1 MQIFVRLAAALA
13 LVMATSG
20 GAFGQSAAA
29 DTTPKVTI
37 YGTIVAN
44 GAFSDAQLFISDIPV
59 WAVQGDARLAP
70 PAIGSQ
76 QPGSLL
82 AGDATVFEA
91 TARQSRFG
99 LRVEVPAGRSRW
111 TPTGQAEIDFFGAR
125 PASGHGSVFNQ
136 PRIRLALISL
146 AHASGWTL
154 VAGQDWAI
162 FAPANPTSFAHYAVP
177 MAASGGN
184 PWMRLPQFRLQKT
197 SRMGGSKTLLLQLAA
212 LRPTSGGDSPT
223 AGSLADPVALSGE
236 RSGVPFVQGRAAFNG
251 VSSGRPNAIGVSAHY
266 GREKAEPQTLATWGV
281 AVDASVG
288 LGSKAAITGEWWK
301 GENLDTFQAG
311 VNQGITQQVGTF
323 RSIEAT
329 GGWAQVS
336 LFPTSSVTLN
346 GGYGLDDPDDAALTP
361 LVTRAKNQV
370 AWANLMVKPHANV
383 TFAFEYNRFDT
394 TFRTSASSPE
404 RKGTGNHANVAV
416 VLTF

>member
-1 MQIFVRLAAALA
+1 
-13 LVMATSG
+13 
-20 GAFGQSAAA
+20 
-29 DTTPKVTI
+29 
-37 YGTIVAN
+37 
-44 GAFSDAQLFISDIPV
+44 
-59 WAVQGDARLAP
+59 
-70 PAIGSQ
+70 
-76 QPGSLL
+76 
-82 AGDATVFEA
+82 
-91 TARQSRFG
+91 
-99 LRVEVPAGRSRW
+99 
-111 TPTGQAEIDFFGAR
+111 
-125 PASGHGSVFNQ
+125 
-136 PRIRLALISL
+136 
-146 AHASGWTL
+146 
-154 VAGQDWAI
+154 
-162 FAPANPTSFAHYAVP
+162 
-177 MAASGGN
+177 
-184 PWMRLPQFRLQKT
+184 
-197 SRMGGSKTLLLQLAA
+197 MGGSKTLLLQLAA

-251 VSSGRPNAIGVSAHY
+251 VSSGRPSAIGVSVHY

-311 VNQGITQQVGTF
+311 VNQGVTQQIGTF
-323 RSIEAT
+323 RSIAAT

-336 LFPTSSVTLN
+336 VFATSSVTLN

>member
-1 MQIFVRLAAALA
+1 MPLFVRLAAALA
-13 LVMATSG
+13 LVIAT
-20 GAFGQSAAA
+20 ADATFGQSAPA

-44 GAFSDAQLFISDIPV
+44 GAWSDAQLFISDIPV
-59 WAVQGDARLAP
+59 WAVQSDTRLTP
-70 PAIGSQ
+70 PAIGGQ
-76 QPGSLL
+76 QPGTLL

-99 LRVEVPAGRSRW
+99 LRVEVPAGKSSW
-111 TPTGQAEIDFFGAR
+111 TPTGQVEIDFFGAR

-136 PRIRLALISL
+136 PRLRLALVSL
-146 AHASGWTL
+146 AHSSGWAL

-197 SRMGGSKTLLLQLAA
+197 SKMGGSKALLVQLAA
-212 LRPTSGGDSPT
+212 VRPAGGGDSPT

-236 RSGVPFVQGRAAFNG
+236 RSGMPFFQARTAFSG
-251 VSSGRPNAIGVSAHY
+251 VSNGRPAVIGVSGHY
-266 GREKAEPQTLATWGV
+266 GHEQVEPQTLVTWGV
-281 AVDASVG
+281 AVDATVG
-288 LGSKAAITGEWWK
+288 LGSKAAISGEWWQ

-311 VNQGITQQVGTF
+311 INQGVTQRVGTF
-323 RSIEAT
+323 DSIKAT

-336 LFPTSSVTLN
+336 LFATSSVTIN
-346 GGYGLDDPDDAALTP
+346 GGYGIDDPDDAALTP
-361 LVTRAKNQV
+361 QITRAKNQV
-370 AWANLMVKPHANV
+370 AWANLMMKPHPNV
-383 TFAFEYNRFDT
+383 TVAFEYNRFDT
-394 TFRTSASSPE
+394 TFRTSAFSPE
-404 RKGTGNHANVAV
+404 RSGAGNHANVAV
-416 VLTF
+416 VLAF

>member
-20 GAFGQSAAA
+20 AAFGQSTPA

-59 WAVQGDARLAP
+59 WAVQGDTRLAP
-70 PAIGSQ
+70 PSIGSQ
-76 QPGSLL
+76 QPGTLL

-99 LRVEVPAGRSRW
+99 LRVEVPAGKSRW
-111 TPTGQAEIDFFGAR
+111 TPTGQVEIDFFGAR

-197 SRMGGSKTLLLQLAA
+197 SRMGGSQTLLLQLAA
-212 LRPTSGGDSPT
+212 LRPTGGGDSPT

-251 VSSGRPNAIGVSAHY
+251 VSSGRPSAIGVSVHY

-311 VNQGITQQVGTF
+311 VNQGVTQQIGTF
-323 RSIEAT
+323 RSIAAT

-336 LFPTSSVTLN
+336 VFATSSVTLN

>member
-1 MQIFVRLAAALA
+1 MRILVRFTTALA
-13 LVMATSG
+13 LVMAPA
-20 GAFGQSAAA
+20 GAAWGQPASDA
-29 DTTPKVTI
+29 TPKVTI

-44 GAFSDAQLFISDIPV
+44 GASSDAQLVISDIPV
-59 WAVQGDARLAP
+59 WAVAGDTLLTP
-70 PAIGSQ
+70 PSVGGQ
-76 QPGSLL
+76 QPGTLF

-99 LRVEVPAGRSRW
+99 LRIEVPRGESSW
-111 TPTGQAEIDFFGAR
+111 TPTGQVEIDFFGAR

-136 PRIRLALISL
+136 PRIRLALVSL
-146 AHASGWTL
+146 AHSSGWTL

-197 SRMGGSKTLLLQLAA
+197 ARMGGSKSLLLQVAA
-212 LRPTSGGDSPT
+212 LRPTGGGDSPA

-236 RSGVPFVQGRAAFNG
+236 RSGVPFVQGRAAFNN
-251 VSSGRPNAIGVSAHY
+251 VSSGRPNTIGVSAHF
-266 GREKAEPQTLATWGV
+266 GREKAEPQTLETWGV

-288 LGSKAAITGEWWK
+288 LGRKATISGEWWH

-311 VNQGITQQVGTF
+311 ISQGVTQRDGTF
-323 RSIEAT
+323 RSLTAT

-336 LFPTSSVTLN
+336 FFATSSVTVN
-346 GGYGLDDPDDAALTP
+346 GGYGVDNPDDAALTSV
-361 LVTRAKNQV
+361 VTRARNQV
-370 AWANLMVKPHANV
+370 AWANLMVKLHTNV
-383 TFAFEYNRFDT
+383 TVAFEYNRFDT
-394 TFRTSASSPE
+394 TFRTAASAPE
-404 RKGTGNHANVAV
+404 RKGKGNHANVAV
-416 VLTF
+416 VLSF